1 MRKGVLNKYFGA
13 IFGVILVSL
22 STGACALKIV
32 EPNKDIDKGMVKEVS
47 EEQKNIDKDM
57 VVKPD
62 NFSQE
67 YWKKLNYE
75 EKKSLYK
82 SHKEWKNKSHKEK
95 QNLIEKR

>member
-1 MRKGVLNKYFGA
+1 
-13 IFGVILVSL
+13 
-22 STGACALKIV
+22 
-32 EPNKDIDKGMVKEVS
+32 S